1 VQDVGAAEMI
11 VWRPHLET
19 SLNLNQNHLLAAL
32 SAVEFG
38 RIAPGLELV
47 AMLQGEVLY
56 ESGQTLQHVYFPIS
70 AIVSLNCVTE
80 SGATSDI
87 AWVGREGVIGIPLV
101 MGSHTT
107 PTAAVV
113 CVSGYGYRLK
123 EQILMQELRRTGGR
137 RAGVMQHLLLRY
149 TQALMTQLSQ
159 TAVCNR
165 HHSVEQQLCRWL
177 LSTLDRLPSN
187 ELTMTHE
194 HIACMLGVRRE
205 GITEAAGHLQQEGFI
220 RYYRGHI
227 TVLDRAGLESR
238 VCECYAV
245 VKKEHERLL
254 HDVGE
259 PAELFPNQSPRI
271 FGLASGFA

>member
-1 VQDVGAAEMI
+1 LDTA
-11 VWRPHLET
+11 
-19 SLNLNQNHLLAAL
+19 LNCNQNHLLAAL
-32 SAVEFG
+32 PAVEFG
-38 RIAPGLELV
+38 RIAPELELV

-56 ESGQTLQHVYFPIS
+56 ESGQALQHVYFPTS

-87 AWVGREGVIGIPLV
+87 AWVGCEGVIGTALV
-101 MGSHTT
+101 MGSHAT

-113 CVSGYGYRLK
+113 CVGGYGYRLK
-123 EQILMQELRRTGGR
+123 EQMLMQELRRTGGR

-177 LSTLDRLPSN
+177 LSTLDRVPSN

-205 GITEAAGHLQQEGFI
+205 GITEAAGHLQQAGLI

-227 TVLDRAGLESR
+227 TVLDRAGLEIH

-245 VKKEHERLL
+245 VKKEHQRLL

-259 PAELFPNQSPRI
+259 RAELFPSQSPQI
-271 FGLASGFA
+271 FHLASGFA

>member
-1 VQDVGAAEMI
+1 
-11 VWRPHLET
+11 LET
-19 SLNLNQNHLLAAL
+19 SLKLNQNYLLAAL

-56 ESGQTLQHVYFPIS
+56 ESGQALQHVYFPIS

-101 MGSHTT
+101 MGRHTT

-113 CVSGYGYRLK
+113 CVGGYGYRLK
-123 EQILMQELRRTGGR
+123 EQMLMQELRRTGGR

-187 ELTMTHE
+187 ELSMTHE
-194 HIACMLGVRRE
+194 HIASMLGVRRE
-205 GITEAAGHLQQEGFI
+205 GITEAAGHLQQAGFI

-227 TVLDRAGLESR
+227 TVLDRAGLETR

-245 VKKEHERLL
+245 VKKEHEHLL

-259 PAELFPNQSPRI
+259 PAELCPNQSPRI